1 MAVARGLGSPFFLFA
16 AREEGLSGREWNPKK
31 WGELIT
37 SVILRKKSTT
47 TLEWCQDF
55 IARVRERERERET
68 ISDVVTTR
76 PRPPAPLQ
84 LGTTAGRGEGAR
96 QVLKRAFI
104 SSPCCRK

>member
-55 IARVRERERERET
+55 IARVREREREKPFPT
-68 ISDVVTTR
+68 
-76 PRPPAPLQ
+76 L
-84 LGTTAGRGEGAR
+84 
-96 QVLKRAFI
+96 
-104 SSPCCRK
+104 